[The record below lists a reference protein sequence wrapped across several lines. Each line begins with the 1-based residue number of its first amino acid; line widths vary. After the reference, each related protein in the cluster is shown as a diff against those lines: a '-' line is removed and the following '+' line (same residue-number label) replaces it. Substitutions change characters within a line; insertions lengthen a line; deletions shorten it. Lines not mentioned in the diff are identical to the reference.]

1 MRFSPLIR
9 HSGFS
14 LLLIASSA
22 MAAGASDAT
31 TPIVPPAPAPVAVAP
46 PAPNPVTREADAE
59 AQFHVMAGEMAAGR
73 NQPGIAASEFIA
85 ALQRADDAELAKRA
99 TALALAA
106 NDENLA
112 LQAAPRWLQVET
124 PRSEEP
130 T

>member
-31 TPIVPPAPAPVAVAP
+31 TPIVPPAPAPVAAAP

-59 AQFHVMAGEMAAGR
+59 AQFHVRAGEMAAGR
-73 NQPGIAASEFIA
+73 NKPGIAASDFFA
-85 ALQRADDAELAKRA
+85 ALHRRSAERRGGRERA
-99 TALALAA
+99 T
-106 NDENLA
+106 
-112 LQAAPRWLQVET
+112 T
-124 PRSEEP
+124 FRSWWARKHDKKKNNP
-130 T
+130 